1 MGKVVDTLRAAVAGQ
16 SRKEP
21 LFGSQRKRT
30 GSDERGQCA
39 SVQVL
44 DYEKTDGVAERV
56 RGGRKG
62 GKVDKHNI
70 PSASPLSFSLAPRVF
85 NGFIP

>member
-1 MGKVVDTLRAAVAGQ
+1 MLDRVEKSPFLVVNGNGPALMNADNVPV
-16 SRKEP
+16 S
-21 LFGSQRKRT
+21 
-30 GSDERGQCA
+30 
-39 SVQVL
+39 QVL